1 MKIGI
6 DLGTTYSAAAYLDE
20 NGNPH
25 IIPNR
30 DGEPTTPSVVLFE
43 GGSVVV
49 GQEAKDNSSMNPF
62 NVVDFVKRQMGNPN
76 YTFINEADESYTP
89 EDISAIILKRI
100 KADCE
105 AFLNK
110 EIDAAVITVPAYFG
124 DAERK
129 ATMDAGRLAGLNV
142 LGVINEPTAAALAF
156 GMSKKVENQLVMIYD
171 LGGGTFD
178 VTLVKISNGQFE
190 VKATHGDKQLGG
202 FNFDNEMM
210 MYVQR
215 CVKDETGVDIDD
227 DPELMQDIRIKCEKA
242 KRALSARTEYSF
254 TVKAGSKG
262 VKVRI
267 TRQQFEEL
275 IRPVIEATEVSI
287 DVVMDESGISAK
299 DIDKVLLVGGST
311 RVPAVREFVQK
322 KLNIVPSTEVNP
334 DEAVA
339 IGAAYYV
346 NDLDT
351 PAKSE
356 VIPIAPPSAEKS
368 STDVPAKSKGA
379 PVTSSSSK
387 KRFTD
392 VNSHGLGVAIRDSAS
407 GEMINSIIIPRNTK
421 LPVQMENVYAT
432 SVDNQTMIRLSIT
445 EGDETD
451 LRYVNQIGV
460 TEVPISPRPV
470 GSPIKIGFNLDE
482 NAIIHVYM
490 IDLVDQRV
498 LCESVVE
505 RNANLSDE
513 ELAIKEQRMNNID
526 PQ

>member
-105 AFLNK
+105 AFLNE
-110 EIDAAVITVPAYFG
+110 EIEAAVITVPAYFG

-156 GMSKKVENQLVMIYD
+156 GMSKKVENQQVMIYD

-202 FNFDNEMM
+202 FNFDNELM

-215 CVKDETGVDIDD
+215 TVKDETGVDIDD

-287 DVVMDESGISAK
+287 DVVMEEAGVSAK

-311 RVPAVREFVQK
+311 RVPAVREFVQR

-339 IGAAYYV
+339 IGAAYYA
-346 NDLDT
+346 NDLDAT
-351 PAKSE
+351 AKGE
-356 VIPIAPPSAEKS
+356 
-368 STDVPAKSKGA
+368 DD
-379 PVTSSSSK
+379 PVTSSTPE

-460 TEVPISPRPV
+460 TEVPISPRPA

-513 ELAIKEQRMNNID
+513 ELAIKERRMNNID